1 MKLRRLISYCALFL
15 ASLTLA
21 VGCSTSSP
29 APDDVTQTPSP
40 APDSPIVLG
49 YSNWVGWLP
58 WAVADAEDLFE
69 ANGANVE
76 LKWFDSAL
84 ASVEAMVAGQLDAN
98 SQTLNETVTFA
109 PNAVNGQ
116 TIVLINDNSAG
127 NDKIIAAEGINSVSD
142 LKGKQ
147 VAVEEGIVGDF
158 LLSLALEKNGLT
170 RDDVEIVNMET
181 GAASAAFSA
190 GQLDAVVAWIPFTET
205 ALKRN
210 GSQEILSSQ
219 DFPGAIPD
227 LLVVSQTL
235 AAERPDQVQAIVNT
249 WFDTLEFIKQNPD
262 RANQIM
268 AERAGVTVEEI
279 QQFQSGVKFFS
290 PKDNLTAFSSGEGIQ
305 HLPYASEEI
314 AEFVVNAGFLTAKP
328 SLNNVL
334 DSRFVEAYLDEQSS

>member
-1 MKLRRLISYCALFL
+1 MKFRRLISYCALFV

-21 VGCSTSSP
+21 VSCSASGPTS
-29 APDDVTQTPSP
+29 DDVAQTPSTM
-40 APDSPIVLG
+40 PDSPIVLG

-116 TIVLINDNSAG
+116 TIVLVNDNSAG
-127 NDKIIAAEGINSVSD
+127 NDKIIAAKGTHSVQD

-190 GQLDAVVAWIPFTET
+190 GRLDAVVAWIPFTET
-205 ALKRN
+205 ALERD
-210 GSQEILSSQ
+210 GSQEILSSK

-235 AAERPDQVQAIVNT
+235 VEERPDQVQAIVNT
-249 WFDTLEFIKQNPD
+249 WFDTLEFIKENPD

-290 PKDNLTAFSSGEGIQ
+290 PEDNLTAFSPGEGIQ

-314 AEFVVNAGFLTAKP
+314 AEFVVDAGFLSTKP
-328 SLNNVL
+328 GLNNLL
-334 DSRFVEAYLDEQSS
+334 DSRFIEAYLKAPNS